1 MGKLLFTNNQDWE
14 NILRGIYS
22 KNELNKNYSS
32 NGLTCYAKRYVDSEN
47 CYFDNDGVVAIIGT
61 WAYLN
66 DDNPFNLNVIYQ
78 DLKSE
83 DKGVDYVRKHLIGS
97 YALAYIQD
105 NKLRIFVDECHT
117 YALYYYIGREGVVVT
132 NTYYH
137 VEKASKQ
144 EFDETVFATML
155 ASVGL
160 CSNRTPFKNI
170 YRLLENEYIEYDFAI
185 HQAIIK
191 KCDVHTTSYS
201 FGSMEE
207 ALKVLKDE
215 IELQT
220 TVLNKRVHKKFLFAT
235 GGLDSRV
242 KLALDLFHS
251 KEVMIGYWKG
261 EDSITNGTLQDAKI
275 NELLASEFS
284 LKTKIFDVSQHFREC
299 LRTIDEDELDRYGE
313 YISIY
318 AHNQKWLTLFDDLHK
333 ENIDEVEFGM
343 DTDLLREIGSLDDS
357 FDEDYDNSKF
367 AIKGCLRGGLFN
379 YVFDLPNVCK
389 LICDEIK
396 LVNLDSQ
403 NDLKT
408 KYANLFNYFRHD
420 MGCYFS
426 NMLNESFFSY
436 PLLHSKRIWD
446 IIYNIPYDYRED
458 SKLSLRLINSWCPML
473 LNIPVFTHHHYGI
486 YNRQKGVLKKNWRYS
501 LLLRIK
507 PYVLR
512 SKLYDILYVKL
523 IEPVYRP
530 QNKNNEILFQ
540 TSVASLQSSESFI
553 KSGVRF
559 RKNLIGKGFDMA
571 ALCTIVAK
579 CKFVDQV
586 LNVVRK

>member
-137 VEKASKQ
+137 VEKVSKQ

-299 LRTIDEDELDRYGE
+299 LRTIDEDELDRYG
-313 YISIY
+313 
-318 AHNQKWLTLFDDLHK
+318 
-333 ENIDEVEFGM
+333 
-343 DTDLLREIGSLDDS
+343 
-357 FDEDYDNSKF
+357 
-367 AIKGCLRGGLFN
+367 
-379 YVFDLPNVCK
+379 
-389 LICDEIK
+389 
-396 LVNLDSQ
+396 
-403 NDLKT
+403 
-408 KYANLFNYFRHD
+408 
-420 MGCYFS
+420 
-426 NMLNESFFSY
+426 
-436 PLLHSKRIWD
+436 
-446 IIYNIPYDYRED
+446 
-458 SKLSLRLINSWCPML
+458 
-473 LNIPVFTHHHYGI
+473 
-486 YNRQKGVLKKNWRYS
+486 
-501 LLLRIK
+501 
-507 PYVLR
+507 
-512 SKLYDILYVKL
+512 
-523 IEPVYRP
+523 
-530 QNKNNEILFQ
+530 
-540 TSVASLQSSESFI
+540 
-553 KSGVRF
+553 
-559 RKNLIGKGFDMA
+559 
-571 ALCTIVAK
+571 
-579 CKFVDQV
+579 
-586 LNVVRK
+586 

>member
-1 MGKLLFTNNQDWE
+1 MGKLLFTNNQDWK

-137 VEKASKQ
+137 VEKVSKQ

-299 LRTIDEDELDRYGE
+299 LETIDENELDRYGE

-333 ENIDEVEFGM
+333 ESIDEVEFG
-343 DTDLLREIGSLDDS
+343 TDSDIIRELVSLDDS
-357 FDEDYDNSKF
+357 YNETYKLDTFVKEV
-367 AIKGCLRGGLFN
+367 CLRGGCFSF
-379 YVFDLPNVCK
+379 VFDSLG
-389 LICDEIK
+389 IDELIK
-396 LVNLDSQ
+396 LDVNLAFEDNSC
-403 NDLKT
+403 NNKL
-408 KYANLFNYFRHD
+408 KYANLFNYLRHD
-420 MGCYFS
+420 MAMMIPNYINS
-426 NMLNESFFSY
+426 SY
-436 PLLHSKRIWD
+436 YCFPLLHSKRIWD

-486 YNRQKGVLKKNWRYS
+486 YNRQRGVLKKNWRYS

-507 PYVLR
+507 PYILR